1 LFQRK
6 IFVEGDNEMLIKVQI
21 LIGVMSIILLLFTF
35 ELIRKG
41 RLREEYSILWIFTGL
56 IIFIISLWPEFFLS
70 RFIPKITG
78 LFYLSAV
85 VMIAFLFL
93 LLIVLH
99 FSIVISRL
107 SHQNKELAQRY
118 AILELELNS
127 IKRLLCNTS
136 QKMSA

>member
-127 IKRLLCNTS
+127 IKRLCNTS

>member
-1 LFQRK
+1 
-6 IFVEGDNEMLIKVQI
+6 
-21 LIGVMSIILLLFTF
+21 
-35 ELIRKG
+35 LIRKG

-127 IKRLLCNTS
+127 IKRLCNTS

>member
-1 LFQRK
+1 
-6 IFVEGDNEMLIKVQI
+6 MLIKVQI

-93 LLIVLH
+93 LLIAN
-99 FSIVISRL
+99 SRIKSVIFFV
-107 SHQNKELAQRY
+107 NY
-118 AILELELNS
+118 
-127 IKRLLCNTS
+127 
-136 QKMSA
+136 